1 MKNAKICLKDANR
14 LLVMIGVMIMTV
26 LLLSGCG
33 KLQDQSPDPQLM
45 QDAQTA
51 QEAPQE
57 APAPTQ
63 EEPAEPEEDPQTPA
77 QETEPASEEDP
88 AQTGAGD
95 DWKLI
100 LVNAEHP
107 VPEDYSV
114 TLKELRNDQ
123 WVDERIYPELQQMF
137 DDARAE
143 GIYPLINES
152 YRSAERQQ
160 EILDNYIA
168 AYEAEGLSTEEA
180 QQRALEVVA
189 KPGTSEHQLGLALD
203 IIVEYEEDWFYPPLS
218 RGQDGDHR
226 HQLRALAFPVCGRG
240 SGAADHGARHY
251 AGGISGGHR
260 RRLMPRARET
270 AAGRSP
276 ETAVSSEREESV
288 WLFSSLHV
296 LFSPRHS
303 FFRSAGSG
311 MFPLSC

>member
-63 EEPAEPEEDPQTPA
+63 EEPAEPEENPQTPA

-88 AQTGAGD
+88 AQTDAGD

-203 IIVEYEEDWFYPPLS
+203 IIVEYEEDSTVTWQWLKENCWRYGFILRYPE
-218 RGQDGDHR
+218 DKTEIT
-226 HQLRALAFPVCGRG
+226 
-240 SGAADHGARHY
+240 
-251 AGGISGGHR
+251 GISYEPWHFRYVG
-260 RRLMPRARET
+260 AE
-270 AAGRSP
+270 AAQQI
-276 ETAVSSEREESV
+276 TERGITLEEY
-288 WLFSSLHV
+288 LEDKD
-296 LFSPRHS
+296 
-303 FFRSAGSG
+303 AG
-311 MFPLSC
+311 

>member
-1 MKNAKICLKDANR
+1 MNNTKICLKDANR
-14 LLVMIGVMIMTV
+14 LLVLIGVMIMTV

-57 APAPTQ
+57 APAPMQ

-88 AQTGAGD
+88 AQTQTGD

-203 IIVEYEEDWFYPPLS
+203 IIVEYEEDSTQTWQWLKENCWRYGFILRYPE
-218 RGQDGDHR
+218 DKTEIT
-226 HQLRALAFPVCGRG
+226 
-240 SGAADHGARHY
+240 
-251 AGGISGGHR
+251 GISYEPWHFRYVG
-260 RRLMPRARET
+260 AE
-270 AAGRSP
+270 AAQQI
-276 ETAVSSEREESV
+276 TERGITLEEY
-288 WLFSSLHV
+288 LEDKD
-296 LFSPRHS
+296 
-303 FFRSAGSG
+303 AG
-311 MFPLSC
+311 

>member
-1 MKNAKICLKDANR
+1 MNNTKICLKDANR

-63 EEPAEPEEDPQTPA
+63 EEPAEPEEDPQPPA

-88 AQTGAGD
+88 AQTDAGD

-203 IIVEYEEDWFYPPLS
+203 IIVEYDEDSTVTWQWLKENCWRYGFILRYPE
-218 RGQDGDHR
+218 DKTEIT
-226 HQLRALAFPVCGRG
+226 
-240 SGAADHGARHY
+240 
-251 AGGISGGHR
+251 GISYEPWHFRYVG
-260 RRLMPRARET
+260 AE
-270 AAGRSP
+270 AAQQI
-276 ETAVSSEREESV
+276 TERGITLEEY
-288 WLFSSLHV
+288 LEDKD
-296 LFSPRHS
+296 
-303 FFRSAGSG
+303 AG
-311 MFPLSC
+311 

>member
-88 AQTGAGD
+88 AQTDAGD

-203 IIVEYEEDWFYPPLS
+203 IIVEYEEDSTQTWQWLKENCWRYGFILRYPE
-218 RGQDGDHR
+218 DKTEIT
-226 HQLRALAFPVCGRG
+226 
-240 SGAADHGARHY
+240 
-251 AGGISGGHR
+251 GISYEPWHFRYVG
-260 RRLMPRARET
+260 AE
-270 AAGRSP
+270 AAQQI
-276 ETAVSSEREESV
+276 TERGITLEEY
-288 WLFSSLHV
+288 LEDKD
-296 LFSPRHS
+296 
-303 FFRSAGSG
+303 AG
-311 MFPLSC
+311 

>member
-88 AQTGAGD
+88 AQTDAGD

-137 DDARAE
+137 DDARVE

-189 KPGTSEHQLGLALD
+189 KPGTSEYQLGLALD
-203 IIVEYEEDWFYPPLS
+203 IIVEYEEDSTVTWQWLKENCWRYGFILRYPE
-218 RGQDGDHR
+218 DKTEIT
-226 HQLRALAFPVCGRG
+226 
-240 SGAADHGARHY
+240 
-251 AGGISGGHR
+251 GISYEPWHFRYVG
-260 RRLMPRARET
+260 AE
-270 AAGRSP
+270 AAQQI
-276 ETAVSSEREESV
+276 TERGITLEEY
-288 WLFSSLHV
+288 LEDKD
-296 LFSPRHS
+296 
-303 FFRSAGSG
+303 AG
-311 MFPLSC
+311 

>member
-1 MKNAKICLKDANR
+1 MKNTKICLKDANR

-88 AQTGAGD
+88 AQTNAGD

-203 IIVEYEEDWFYPPLS
+203 IIVEYEEDSTVTWQWLKENCWRYGFILRYPE
-218 RGQDGDHR
+218 DKTEIT
-226 HQLRALAFPVCGRG
+226 
-240 SGAADHGARHY
+240 
-251 AGGISGGHR
+251 GISYEPWHFRYVG
-260 RRLMPRARET
+260 AE
-270 AAGRSP
+270 AAQQI
-276 ETAVSSEREESV
+276 TERGITLEEY
-288 WLFSSLHV
+288 LEDID
-296 LFSPRHS
+296 
-303 FFRSAGSG
+303 AG
-311 MFPLSC
+311 

>member
-1 MKNAKICLKDANR
+1 MKNTKICLKDANR

-203 IIVEYEEDWFYPPLS
+203 IIVEYEEDSTQTWQWLKENCWRYGFILRYPE
-218 RGQDGDHR
+218 DKTEIT
-226 HQLRALAFPVCGRG
+226 
-240 SGAADHGARHY
+240 
-251 AGGISGGHR
+251 GISYEPWHFRYVG
-260 RRLMPRARET
+260 AE
-270 AAGRSP
+270 AAQQI
-276 ETAVSSEREESV
+276 TERGITLEEY
-288 WLFSSLHV
+288 LEDKD
-296 LFSPRHS
+296 
-303 FFRSAGSG
+303 AG
-311 MFPLSC
+311 

>member
-1 MKNAKICLKDANR
+1 MKNTKICLKDANR
-14 LLVMIGVMIMTV
+14 LLVLIGVMIMTV

-77 QETEPASEEDP
+77 QETEPASEEGP
-88 AQTGAGD
+88 AQTQTGD

-203 IIVEYEEDWFYPPLS
+203 IIVEYEEDSTVTWQWLKENCWRYGFILRYPE
-218 RGQDGDHR
+218 DKTEIT
-226 HQLRALAFPVCGRG
+226 
-240 SGAADHGARHY
+240 
-251 AGGISGGHR
+251 GISYEPWHFRYVG
-260 RRLMPRARET
+260 AE
-270 AAGRSP
+270 AAQQI
-276 ETAVSSEREESV
+276 TERGITLEEY
-288 WLFSSLHV
+288 LEDID
-296 LFSPRHS
+296 
-303 FFRSAGSG
+303 AG
-311 MFPLSC
+311 

>member
-1 MKNAKICLKDANR
+1 MKNAKIYLKDANR
-14 LLVMIGVMIMTV
+14 LLVLIGMMIMTV

-88 AQTGAGD
+88 AQTDAGD

-203 IIVEYEEDWFYPPLS
+203 IIVEYEEDSTVTWQWLKENCWRYGFILRYPE
-218 RGQDGDHR
+218 DKTEIT
-226 HQLRALAFPVCGRG
+226 
-240 SGAADHGARHY
+240 
-251 AGGISGGHR
+251 GISYEPWHFRYVG
-260 RRLMPRARET
+260 AE
-270 AAGRSP
+270 AAQQI
-276 ETAVSSEREESV
+276 TERGITLEEY
-288 WLFSSLHV
+288 LEDKD
-296 LFSPRHS
+296 
-303 FFRSAGSG
+303 AG
-311 MFPLSC
+311 

>member
-1 MKNAKICLKDANR
+1 
-14 LLVMIGVMIMTV
+14 MIMTV

-88 AQTGAGD
+88 AQTQTGD

-203 IIVEYEEDWFYPPLS
+203 IIVEYEEDSTVTWQWLKENCWRYGFILRYPE
-218 RGQDGDHR
+218 DKTEIT
-226 HQLRALAFPVCGRG
+226 
-240 SGAADHGARHY
+240 
-251 AGGISGGHR
+251 GISYEPWHFRYVG
-260 RRLMPRARET
+260 AE
-270 AAGRSP
+270 AAQQI
-276 ETAVSSEREESV
+276 TERGITLEEY
-288 WLFSSLHV
+288 LEDID
-296 LFSPRHS
+296 
-303 FFRSAGSG
+303 AG
-311 MFPLSC
+311 

>member
-1 MKNAKICLKDANR
+1 MKNTKICLKDANR
-14 LLVMIGVMIMTV
+14 LLVLIGVMIMTV

-57 APAPTQ
+57 APAPMQ

-88 AQTGAGD
+88 AQTDAGD

-203 IIVEYEEDWFYPPLS
+203 IIVEYEEDSTVTWQWLKENCWRYGFILRYPE
-218 RGQDGDHR
+218 DKTEIT
-226 HQLRALAFPVCGRG
+226 
-240 SGAADHGARHY
+240 
-251 AGGISGGHR
+251 GISYEPWHFRYVG
-260 RRLMPRARET
+260 AE
-270 AAGRSP
+270 AAQQI
-276 ETAVSSEREESV
+276 TERGITLEEY
-288 WLFSSLHV
+288 LEDKD
-296 LFSPRHS
+296 
-303 FFRSAGSG
+303 AG
-311 MFPLSC
+311 

>member
-1 MKNAKICLKDANR
+1 MNNTKICLKDANR

-57 APAPTQ
+57 APAPMQ

-88 AQTGAGD
+88 AQTDAGD

-203 IIVEYEEDWFYPPLS
+203 IIVEYEEDSTQTWQWLKENCWRYGFILRYPE
-218 RGQDGDHR
+218 DKTEIT
-226 HQLRALAFPVCGRG
+226 
-240 SGAADHGARHY
+240 
-251 AGGISGGHR
+251 GISYEPWHFRYVG
-260 RRLMPRARET
+260 AE
-270 AAGRSP
+270 AAQQI
-276 ETAVSSEREESV
+276 TERGITLEEY
-288 WLFSSLHV
+288 LEDKD
-296 LFSPRHS
+296 
-303 FFRSAGSG
+303 AG
-311 MFPLSC
+311 

>member
-1 MKNAKICLKDANR
+1 MKNTKICLKDANR

-77 QETEPASEEDP
+77 QETEPTSEEDP
-88 AQTGAGD
+88 AQTQTGD

-203 IIVEYEEDWFYPPLS
+203 IIVEYEEDSTVTWQWLKENCWRYGFILRYPE
-218 RGQDGDHR
+218 DKTEIT
-226 HQLRALAFPVCGRG
+226 
-240 SGAADHGARHY
+240 
-251 AGGISGGHR
+251 GISYEPWHFRYVG
-260 RRLMPRARET
+260 AE
-270 AAGRSP
+270 AAQQI
-276 ETAVSSEREESV
+276 TERGITLEEY
-288 WLFSSLHV
+288 LEDID
-296 LFSPRHS
+296 
-303 FFRSAGSG
+303 AG
-311 MFPLSC
+311 

>member
-1 MKNAKICLKDANR
+1 MKNTKIFLKDANR

-88 AQTGAGD
+88 AQTDAGD

-203 IIVEYEEDWFYPPLS
+203 IIVEYEEDSTVTWQWLKENCWRYGFILRYPE
-218 RGQDGDHR
+218 DKTEIT
-226 HQLRALAFPVCGRG
+226 
-240 SGAADHGARHY
+240 
-251 AGGISGGHR
+251 GISYEPWHFRYVG
-260 RRLMPRARET
+260 AE
-270 AAGRSP
+270 AAQQI
-276 ETAVSSEREESV
+276 TERGITLEEY
-288 WLFSSLHV
+288 LEDKD
-296 LFSPRHS
+296 
-303 FFRSAGSG
+303 AG
-311 MFPLSC
+311 

>member
-1 MKNAKICLKDANR
+1 MKNAKICLKDAKR

-88 AQTGAGD
+88 AQTDAGD

-100 LVNAEHP
+100 LVNADHP

-203 IIVEYEEDWFYPPLS
+203 IIVEYEEDSTVTWQWLKENCWRYGFILRYPE
-218 RGQDGDHR
+218 DKTEIT
-226 HQLRALAFPVCGRG
+226 
-240 SGAADHGARHY
+240 
-251 AGGISGGHR
+251 GISYEPWHFRYVG
-260 RRLMPRARET
+260 AE
-270 AAGRSP
+270 AAQQI
-276 ETAVSSEREESV
+276 TERGITLEEY
-288 WLFSSLHV
+288 LEDKD
-296 LFSPRHS
+296 
-303 FFRSAGSG
+303 AG
-311 MFPLSC
+311 

>member
-1 MKNAKICLKDANR
+1 MKNAKICLKDTNR

-88 AQTGAGD
+88 AQTQTGD

-203 IIVEYEEDWFYPPLS
+203 IIVEYEEDSTQTWQWLKENCWRYGFILRYPE
-218 RGQDGDHR
+218 DKTEIT
-226 HQLRALAFPVCGRG
+226 
-240 SGAADHGARHY
+240 
-251 AGGISGGHR
+251 GISYEPWHFRYVG
-260 RRLMPRARET
+260 AE
-270 AAGRSP
+270 AAQQI
-276 ETAVSSEREESV
+276 TERGITLEEY
-288 WLFSSLHV
+288 LEDID
-296 LFSPRHS
+296 
-303 FFRSAGSG
+303 AG
-311 MFPLSC
+311 

>member
-26 LLLSGCG
+26 LLLSGCR
-33 KLQDQSPDPQLM
+33 KLQNQSPDPQLM

-51 QEAPQE
+51 QVAPQE

-88 AQTGAGD
+88 AQTQTGD

-203 IIVEYEEDWFYPPLS
+203 IIVEYEEDSTQTWQWLKENCWRYGFILRYPE
-218 RGQDGDHR
+218 DKTEIT
-226 HQLRALAFPVCGRG
+226 
-240 SGAADHGARHY
+240 
-251 AGGISGGHR
+251 GISYEPWHFRYVG
-260 RRLMPRARET
+260 AE
-270 AAGRSP
+270 AAQQI
-276 ETAVSSEREESV
+276 TERGITLEEY
-288 WLFSSLHV
+288 LEDKD
-296 LFSPRHS
+296 
-303 FFRSAGSG
+303 AG
-311 MFPLSC
+311 